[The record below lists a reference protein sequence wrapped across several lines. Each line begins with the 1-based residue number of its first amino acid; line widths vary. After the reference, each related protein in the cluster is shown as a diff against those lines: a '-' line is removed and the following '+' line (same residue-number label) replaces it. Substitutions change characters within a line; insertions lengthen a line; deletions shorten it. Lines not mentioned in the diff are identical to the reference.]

1 MGTDFDNNMKD
12 GKIGNIDNSSIN
24 LHQSESNSNKKEI
37 EEVRNL
43 MGKPS
48 EASNSI
54 QFKEYKPLKLSE
66 IQMTSEK
73 HMSFSQKDES
83 R

>member
-54 QFKEYKPLKLSE
+54 QF
-66 IQMTSEK
+66 
-73 HMSFSQKDES
+73 
-83 R
+83 